1 MEKFTTLT
9 AIAAPLLRQ
18 SVNTDVIIRIERL
31 IGATR
36 DSLGPYCFEA
46 WRFHPDGTEVSDF
59 VLNVEPYRRAR
70 ILLAGDNFG
79 CGSSREGAVHAL
91 MGMGFR
97 CVVAPGF
104 GDIFFNNCFQ
114 NGMLPIV
121 LPMSVVQSIADQ
133 VAENPEQNQVTVDLE
148 RCTLTSPEGQQ
159 HRFRIDPMR
168 QQALLQGLDEIQLS
182 LQRENEIAA
191 FQARDA
197 EQRPWVYLAPAADAR
212 SSSVS

>member
-1 MEKFTTLT
+1 GDMEKFTTLT

-31 IGATR
+31 IGAAR

-97 CVVAPGF
+97 CVVAPG
-104 GDIFFNNCFQ
+104 
-114 NGMLPIV
+114 
-121 LPMSVVQSIADQ
+121 
-133 VAENPEQNQVTVDLE
+133 
-148 RCTLTSPEGQQ
+148 
-159 HRFRIDPMR
+159 
-168 QQALLQGLDEIQLS
+168 
-182 LQRENEIAA
+182 
-191 FQARDA
+191 
-197 EQRPWVYLAPAADAR
+197 
-212 SSSVS
+212 